1 MVRLCLSAAAM
12 AVSGAATRQQ
22 GAARALP
29 AAVRG
34 MTAFDEA
41 AFDSALTAP
50 CATVKRH
57 MVGAFR
63 KAQ

>member
-12 AVSGAATRQQ
+12 AVTGATRQP
-22 GAARALP
+22 GAMRALP

-41 AFDSALTAP
+41 AFDSAVSAP

-63 KAQ
+63 KEQ